1 MTVSAAGAEKVKAE
15 VQKVKDKAQK
25 IVDEINVEKAY
36 ATEKLDAAKPALEL
50 AESALKVSNFLY
62 NRAFAICYNRAFAI
76 CLVCF
81 SISQHSG
88 EHLT

>member
-62 NRAFAICYNRAFAI
+62 NRAFAIC
-76 CLVCF
+76 LVCF